1 MAQIRDQQLMPIGE
15 PCDPAR
21 AVPLRV
27 VAHLTE
33 GIVLRHPL
41 MLDALLAWAEAN
53 QEQSLAPL
61 PGERHRTVEI
71 PILREPD
78 GRFHLCSQGFA
89 VAESFELRYKNRRAP
104 WHEMARLGTS
114 KITRVHLAAGAN
126 KSYRVP
132 YELQLLA
139 GNRIE
144 WWCLGDAGRIGPLLS
159 LVHYLGKHRG
169 SGKGRLDI
177 HEQPWTVED
186 CEAWPGFPVLRDAQ
200 PLRPLPL
207 DFSGLS
213 DDAPR
218 AYRTLSY
225 PYFDHT
231 AEEELAC
238 PQ

>member
-1 MAQIRDQQLMPIGE
+1 
-15 PCDPAR
+15 
-21 AVPLRV
+21 

-41 MLDALLAWAEAN
+41 MLDALLAWAVAN
-53 QEQSLAPL
+53 QEQVLPPL
-61 PGERHRTVEI
+61 PGEQHRPVEI
-71 PILREPD
+71 PILREPG

-89 VAESFELRYKNRRAP
+89 AVECSELRYKNRRAP

-139 GNRIE
+139 GNQIE
-144 WWCLGDAGRIGPLLS
+144 WWCLGDAERIRELLS
-159 LVHYLGKHRG
+159 MIHYLGKHRG

-177 HEQPWTVED
+177 HRQAWTVEP
-186 CEAWPGFPVLRDAQ
+186 CEPWGDGFPVLRDGM
-200 PLRPLPL
+200 PMRPLAL
-207 DFSGLS
+207 DYPGLYGG
-213 DDAPR
+213 ANR
-218 AYRTLSY
+218 EFRTLTF

-231 AEEELAC
+231 REQEVAC
-238 PQ
+238 P